1 MSTEPAAPAALGAA
15 FAARFAEIA
24 ATRMQGVPVL
34 NAQLSVEALGFAE
47 RHDARDGSDGVLGLL
62 ITPWFMNLLWLPRD
76 AAAPLAAGAARERRF
91 GERSLSFVG
100 AADER
105 LGAYESCSLFSP
117 MFEFPDQASARATAE
132 QVLALLAEAPP
143 PAPLLG
149 RRALLFGRLRSE
161 P

>member
-1 MSTEPAAPAALGAA
+1 MSTDVRSPAALAED
-15 FAARFAEIA
+15 FAARFAAIA
-24 ATRMQGVPVL
+24 ATRMHGLPVM
-34 NAQLSVEALGFAE
+34 NPQLAVEALGFAE
-47 RHDARDGSDGVLGLL
+47 RRDARDGSPGVLGLL
-62 ITPWFMNLLWLPRD
+62 IAPWFMNLLWLPRD
-76 AAAPLAAGAARERRF
+76 GAAPLAAGALRERRF

-100 AADER
+100 AHDEC

-117 MFEFPDQASARATAE
+117 MFDFPDQASARATAE

-143 PAPLLG
+143 PAPALG